1 MRELV
6 LAHSSDLHL
15 GWQPRPVSLAGLKGV
30 LDAALEAHANVL
42 VLVGDVFDHNRVPP
56 ALVNR
61 AAALLADRRL
71 PTVILPGN
79 HDPLGRGSVYC
90 WSGLGDVPNLHVIGL
105 HSDEPVVFPG
115 YDLEIWGRPHRDY
128 RDMAPLGQAR
138 ERASA
143 RYVVL
148 AHGHWVEG
156 PHDEHRSW
164 LIRAED
170 IEATG
175 ADYVALGH
183 WDRAVQV
190 GRGRVPA
197 YYSGSP
203 DMAKSINVVQF
214 GHSCAVKVSRRRL
227 PDLVRED
234 DVHGAQS

>member
-1 MRELV
+1 
-6 LAHSSDLHL
+6 
-15 GWQPRPVSLAGLKGV
+15 
-30 LDAALEAHANVL
+30 
-42 VLVGDVFDHNRVPP
+42 
-56 ALVNR
+56 
-61 AAALLADRRL
+61 
-71 PTVILPGN
+71 
-79 HDPLGRGSVYC
+79 
-90 WSGLGDVPNLHVIGL
+90 
-105 HSDEPVVFPG
+105 
-115 YDLEIWGRPHRDY
+115 
-128 RDMAPLGQAR
+128 MAPLGQAR

-175 ADYVALGH
+175 ADYLALGH

-190 GRGRVPA
+190 GGGRVPA

-203 DMAKSINVVQF
+203 DVAKGINVVRF
-214 GHSCAVKVSRRRL
+214 GRSCAVEVSRRPL